1 MCVLITVC
9 EKSIAEVRGKKK
21 KKKRKKEGDK
31 NFYVCE
37 QFGNRLE
44 LFQRLKHATLWLE
57 EKWTLQMNM
66 TDRTL
71 V

>member
-44 LFQRLKHATLWLE
+44 LFQRLKHATL
-57 EKWTLQMNM
+57 
-66 TDRTL
+66 
-71 V
+71 